1 MNPSPPSHTH
11 TQVPSMITG
20 AAQADAAVLVVAGSK
35 GEFEGGFSESGQ
47 TKEHAILISSL
58 GVKQLIVAVNKLDTV
73 DWSQERYTFIQT
85 QLDPF
90 LQRLGLESVRG
101 SESYSHFDTFMSQPR
116 QKNITHIAYSCHEEI
131 MTKTLTPTLE
141 HRYNTF
147 LAPDCSDITSQHLTR
162 SPSWNGTKV
171 QHSQKQ

>member
-101 SESYSHFDTFMSQPR
+101 SKIIFTF
-116 QKNITHIAYSCHEEI
+116 
-131 MTKTLTPTLE
+131 
-141 HRYNTF
+141 
-147 LAPDCSDITSQHLTR
+147 
-162 SPSWNGTKV
+162 
-171 QHSQKQ
+171 

>member
-1 MNPSPPSHTH
+1 
-11 TQVPSMITG
+11 MITG

-101 SESYSHFDTFMSQPR
+101 SKIIFTF
-116 QKNITHIAYSCHEEI
+116 
-131 MTKTLTPTLE
+131 
-141 HRYNTF
+141 
-147 LAPDCSDITSQHLTR
+147 
-162 SPSWNGTKV
+162 
-171 QHSQKQ
+171 